1 MSGSAFDLDGF
12 MSQPADA
19 GTTSI
24 APIPEGEY
32 LAIIDDVKPRVVN
45 TKNGEAMALDV
56 FCLLQ
61 DEALKKTL
69 GRETLTVKA
78 GFFLAMNGSKLD
90 MSAGKTTRLNR
101 LPEAL
106 GQTDAGW
113 TPGKLKGAGPV
124 KVKVSQRVDGDVIY
138 NDIKSFG
145 KAK

>member
-1 MSGSAFDLDGF
+1 MSAFDLDSF
-12 MSQPADA
+12 MSQPAEA

-32 LAIIDDVKPRVVN
+32 LAIIDDVKPRIVN

-78 GFFLAMNGSKLD
+78 GFFLDMNGSKLD
-90 MSAGKTTRLNR
+90 MSAGKNTRLNR
-101 LPEAL
+101 LREAL
-106 GQTDAGW
+106 GQNAAGW
-113 TPGKLKGAGPV
+113 TPSKLKGAGPV